1 MLDGDTIPLDHYVL
15 FPPYLAAD
23 DAETLDGIVR
33 GDPIEIESRS
43 MVSLAAM
50 DGAETARLCRVVYAM
65 AQRRYGTDGIQVR
78 VLFRLIL

>member
-33 GDPIEIESRS
+33 NDPEEIERAYATFNSDLNFTGGVLGWS
-43 MVSLAAM
+43 TKWLK
-50 DGAETARLCRVVYAM
+50 DGSGLM
-65 AQRRYGTDGIQVR
+65 AHK
-78 VLFRLIL
+78 